1 MPHVR
6 ERQPFP
12 DEPTDPTAAE
22 LVDEPATT
30 DEDAATADTE
40 DAPEADD
47 A

>member
-22 LVDEPATT
+22 LADEPATT
-30 DEDAATADTE
+30 DDEAASADTE
-40 DAPEADD
+40 DAAETDD